1 VALLANAA
9 ECCAPHARLTTA
21 FAPWRGA
28 RLFALLLLKHKRV
41 PAVRARLRCIVNA
54 LPASANLTLARLL
67 GARLFAVFF
76 SKRTL
81 RFFFLNTNAFP
92 QCGHVCVALP
102 TLCPQAQSFIPLLAC
117 LAPASLAS

>member
-67 GARLFAVFF
+67 GARLVAFFF
-76 SKRTL
+76 SKKNFALLLLKHKRVPAVRARL
-81 RFFFLNTNAFP
+81 RCTAN
-92 QCGHVCVALP
+92 ALP
-102 TLCPQAQSFIPLLAC
+102 ASAKLYTLARLLG
-117 LAPASLAS
+117 AS